1 MTPLSRGGG
10 ACANT
15 SFTPAPAPYPLPALE
30 KSRRTSCRISYATRT
45 TGGTPTMELTYQ
57 RVHSGYG
64 MAGRTPYGC
73 CVALGFSGSGYV
85 GLMPVVLLDNIVLE
99 RLRQSLPA
107 VNDVL
112 THYMGAHGVYFG

>member
-1 MTPLSRGGG
+1 
-10 ACANT
+10 
-15 SFTPAPAPYPLPALE
+15 
-30 KSRRTSCRISYATRT
+30 
-45 TGGTPTMELTYQ
+45 MELTYQ

-99 RLRQSLPA
+99 WLRQSLPA

-112 THYMGAHGVYFG
+112 THYMGAHGVYFRRCGWRLWSASGWRWGYCSW

>member
-1 MTPLSRGGG
+1 VG
-10 ACANT
+10 AM
-15 SFTPAPAPYPLPALE
+15 F
-30 KSRRTSCRISYATRT
+30 KSHCKDTYNYA
-45 TGGTPTMELTYQ
+45 

-73 CVALGFSGSGYV
+73 CVALGFSGSEYV

-99 RLRQSLPA
+99 WSRHGVPA

-112 THYMGAHGVYFG
+112 THYR